1 MRRSLTLTPQ
11 RSAFRADALS
21 FPVNDCFSL
30 ISYITVAVEKYICQ
44 VKKGRGKGERVH
56 GCLVPTA
63 QTLVSLLALTHPVR
77 AAAAAML
84 VVNRRRAFLLVLGT
98 TPKLN
103 AEKMPLS
110 SNVQPP
116 CYWKR
121 GEGKQGML
129 KVRTRNG
136 TLKKRTF
143 MIMDCLVCFQ
153 TGSRVARLASNLLC
167 N

>member
-63 QTLVSLLALTHPVR
+63 QTLVPLLALTHPVR
-77 AAAAAML
+77 TAAAVML
-84 VVNRRRAFLLVLGT
+84 AGRE
-98 TPKLN
+98 P
-103 AEKMPLS
+103 
-110 SNVQPP
+110 
-116 CYWKR
+116 
-121 GEGKQGML
+121 
-129 KVRTRNG
+129 
-136 TLKKRTF
+136 
-143 MIMDCLVCFQ
+143 
-153 TGSRVARLASNLLC
+153 
-167 N
+167 